1 MADSGSALYPGCG
14 EERRTDWVKRNE
26 GLHSTIRRLRTDVKT
41 QAHDVKDS
49 VSQRCRGDTL
59 RPLSC
64 SFGARAELFE
74 ARGARH
80 VPDVRWLDERGAR
93 GSDTGDACARSGR
106 SDTSLATDQ
115 LSNRERVSA
124 QPFGL
129 TARVRAR
136 VPSMCKFQVARR
148 GTSPLGRADRSITHD
163 ELWIS
168 TSLECPPTDQPTCLE
183 TLKQGAYGIVCGFER
198 RAYPPLPPPG
208 RV

>member
-1 MADSGSALYPGCG
+1 MRACISL
-14 EERRTDWVKRNE
+14 
-26 GLHSTIRRLRTDVKT
+26 LTDVKT

-136 VPSMCKFQVARR
+136 VHAKCNLHGARVRGRVLARGDPEITLCKQ
-148 GTSPLGRADRSITHD
+148 
-163 ELWIS
+163 WIS
-168 TSLECPPTDQPTCLE
+168 TSLECPPTDRPTCLE